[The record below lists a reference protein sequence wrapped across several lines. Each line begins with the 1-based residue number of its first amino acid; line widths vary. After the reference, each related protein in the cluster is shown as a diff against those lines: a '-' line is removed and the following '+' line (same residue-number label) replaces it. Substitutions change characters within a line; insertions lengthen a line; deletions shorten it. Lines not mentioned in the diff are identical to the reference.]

1 MAHLHSA
8 CTACYASPQLA
19 PTRPARPAQHAT
31 PRLSLHPIGL
41 LGLHSMLRLASAC
54 THSACSACTACYAS
68 PQLAPT
74 HPEAQSLQPL
84 SLACACLGRAC
95 FSGSLC
101 CLWAASQQPFLGLE
115 EVTAFVTAFDIPG
128 VEVCAAA

>member
-8 CTACYASPQLA
+8 CTACYASPQPA
-19 PTRPARPAQHAT
+19 PT
-31 PRLSLHPIGL
+31 
-41 LGLHSMLRLASAC
+41 
-54 THSACSACTACYAS
+54 
-68 PQLAPT
+68 
-74 HPEAQSLQPL
+74 L